1 VSLSIEF
8 VYGEELRSLLVLNV
22 HKAETTLALACAM
35 AFLSACGSQEPPA
48 NKQPVEQKAPVT
60 GPVIERLDPELDAVI
75 APDAEVVKVAD
86 GFVFTEG
93 PMWREG
99 RLWFSD
105 LQGNTVYAVTA
116 EGEKETLIEEAGG
129 LAQMPPGS
137 YMGPNAMVPDKDGSV
152 LLAQHGARRI
162 ARVGGDLTPVPVISE
177 YQGKRL
183 NSPNDLVYAPDDS
196 LWFTDPPFGLL
207 KADEDP
213 EKELSFNGVFR
224 YADGQLTAEVADLKL
239 PNGIA
244 IAADGKTLYVNNFG
258 PDMKLMAYPIGD
270 DGRVAGEGRALVTY
284 AGDEGPG
291 GPDGLKIDQAGN
303 LWATGPG
310 GIRIITPE
318 GKILG
323 LIKTPSPAANL
334 AFGDDDGKTVYITS
348 VDAIY
353 KVRSNIAGV
362 MPRFSK

>member
-1 VSLSIEF
+1 M
-8 VYGEELRSLLVLNV
+8 LNV
-22 HKAETTLALACAM
+22 HKAESELVLACAM
-35 AFLSACGSQEPPA
+35 AFLSACGSRETPA
-48 NKQPVEQKAPVT
+48 DNQSSEQNAPVA
-60 GPVIERLDPELDAVI
+60 GAVIERLDPELDAVI
-75 APDAEVVKVAD
+75 APGAVVEKIAD

-105 LQGNTVYAVTA
+105 LQGNTVYAVTPD
-116 EGEKETLIEEAGG
+116 GQKETLIKEAGG
-129 LAQMPPGS
+129 LATIPPGS

-162 ARVGGDLTPVPVISE
+162 ARVGSDLTPVALISD

-196 LWFTDPPFGLL
+196 LWFTDPPFGLPQ
-207 KADEDP
+207 ADTDP

-224 YADGQLTAEVADLKL
+224 YADGQLTAEITDLKL

-244 IAADGKTLYVNNFG
+244 VSADGKTLYVNNFG
-258 PDMKLMAYPIGD
+258 PDMKLMAYQIGD
-270 DGRVAGEGRALVTY
+270 DGHVSGEGRALLTY
-284 AGDEGPG
+284 TGDEGPG
-291 GPDGLKIDQAGN
+291 GPDGLKIDEAGN

-323 LIKTPSPAANL
+323 LIKTPKAAANL

-348 VDAIY
+348 VDTIY